1 MTSPASYPGLN
12 LLDSDDATN
21 NETEVTIFGFW
32 VFLMSD
38 LVMFGLFFATYV
50 TMSDNLAHGPG
61 PEQLFDLGN
70 VAWQT
75 ACLLVSSFA
84 MGMGG
89 LALKYDGARS
99 PRLLVWLGVAGVLA
113 AAFLF
118 LELRDFSHMAALGG
132 VPSRSG
138 FLSAY
143 YSLVGLHGLHI
154 AFGLLWLAFMVAKI
168 TMSTHDHPI
177 QTQILRLALYWHFLG
192 LVWIGIFSVV
202 FLTGVA

>member
-1 MTSPASYPGLN
+1 MTAPASYPGLN
-12 LLDSDDATN
+12 LLDSDDAAN
-21 NETEVTIFGFW
+21 NETEVMVFGFW

-50 TMSDNLAHGPG
+50 TMSDNLAFGPG
-61 PEQLFDLGN
+61 PRQLFDLASVG
-70 VAWQT
+70 WQT

-84 MGMGG
+84 MGMGS

-99 PRLLVWLGVAGVLA
+99 RQLLMWLGVAGVLA

-118 LELRDFSHMAALGG
+118 LELRDFSHMATLGG

-143 YSLVGLHGLHI
+143 YGLVGLHGVHI
-154 AFGLLWLAFMVAKI
+154 TFGLLWLAFMMTKI
-168 TMSTHDHPI
+168 AATPPDHPVK
-177 QTQILRLALYWHFLG
+177 TQVLRLALYWHFLG
-192 LVWIGIFSVV
+192 LVWVGIFSVV